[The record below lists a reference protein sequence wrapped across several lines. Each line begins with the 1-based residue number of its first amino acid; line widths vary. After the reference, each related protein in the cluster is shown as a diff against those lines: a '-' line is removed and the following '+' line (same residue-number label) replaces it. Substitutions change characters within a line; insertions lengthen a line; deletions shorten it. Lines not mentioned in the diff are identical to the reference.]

1 MLDRPKNRTDMRLDR
16 LSIRARPPGNP
27 IMYQVW
33 DKLLFMHWPVS
44 EELLRPLLPS
54 RLRIDT
60 FNGTAW
66 IGVTPFTMP
75 RLRPALLP
83 TLPVVGTS
91 HEINVRTYVHCEGV
105 PGVWFLSLDASNPL
119 AVLGARLGFALPYF
133 LARITLEEQDRTI
146 QFTSRR
152 THRELPRLRL
162 RLRGATKRPCRR
174 RWSS

>member
-1 MLDRPKNRTDMRLDR
+1 MASREPDHV
-16 LSIRARPPGNP
+16 PGLG
-27 IMYQVW
+27 
-33 DKLLFMHWPVS
+33 KLLFMHWPVS